1 MTRASPSRTWKRF
14 HMFAIEGTEYEAYP
28 PLLKMPG
35 TAASSQAFGRQ
46 EGHYGTGWPFSTR
59 EALDAGVCRQTLLAW
74 SSNTFWRRDIFIS
87 EFLQQC
93 SILSILK
100 PPVVCE
106 SGAGQPSMTSS
117 SSLSQIQCQGK
128 HVIHFSLYLN
138 LKYKVKVSNFR
149 GVPLAT
155 DDKIVVRHSLYTPT
169 LNSATFQPSIAN
181 PSVCSSMLPQPFR
194 SNGKHSGAN
203 PAYRHS
209 SASHSAALDRV
220 RR

>member
-1 MTRASPSRTWKRF
+1 MSSNIVGVILK
-14 HMFAIEGTEYEAYP
+14 Y
-28 PLLKMPG
+28 LLK
-35 TAASSQAFGRQ
+35 
-46 EGHYGTGWPFSTR
+46 EGHLHLGVLATMQYTVHT
-59 EALDAGVCRQTLLAW
+59 EASCRLW
-74 SSNTFWRRDIFIS
+74 VR
-87 EFLQQC
+87 
-93 SILSILK
+93 
-100 PPVVCE
+100 
-106 SGAGQPSMTSS
+106 AGQPSMTSS
-117 SSLSQIQCQGK
+117 FSLSQIQCQGK

-155 DDKIVVRHSLYTPT
+155 DNKIVVRHSLYTPT

-181 PSVCSSMLPQPFR
+181 SSVCSSMLPQPFR

-203 PAYRHS
+203 PACRHS